1 VWSPGQK
8 QEFKLP
14 EGERGE
20 LPIKDE
26 PISPVWTPKSATSS
40 PTVER
45 KEFRPVKFESPVL
58 SRKGYSKEE
67 PFEDSK
73 EPPWKVP
80 ERSSDTGVVLASTLQ
95 KRLPTSHSS
104 PASGFNDLP
113 TTRLPRAQNPTITLL
128 QKARGMCVRVYL
140 RGCGCKSFMAHE
152 GTKNMHLKCDVH
164 FGKALPFTFLMQ
176 KKNGGGKYPR
186 NCFCS

>member
-1 VWSPGQK
+1 VDPKERHFEPHCGTEGVQAGQVRIAGAE
-8 QEFKLP
+8 QEGLQQG
-14 EGERGE
+14 GERGGRCRNCSNRS
-20 LPIKDE
+20 LQ
-26 PISPVWTPKSATSS
+26 
-40 PTVER
+40 
-45 KEFRPVKFESPVL
+45 
-58 SRKGYSKEE
+58 E

-164 FGKALPFTFLMQ
+164 FGKAPPFTFLI
-176 KKNGGGKYPR
+176 KKNKLAGGKYPR
-186 NCFCS
+186 NCFCG